1 MKERLSVVAK
11 RGTAGSRWVMTKMG
25 FHGASAIALVAGAG
39 LLAATAGPAQAT
51 ITTQPFSVDTSG
63 TLVEPL
69 SFSQFD
75 TSLGTLTGVKFT
87 LSNSVTTEVST
98 FAVTGGEG
106 SGSATMSAT
115 FEITGPGQGG
125 PHSLQLF
132 NGTGSAS
139 SSCNGFSGGGSGTCV
154 SSGNDT
160 TVPPSF
166 TNPKLVNTAADF
178 VPYEGAG
185 NFVVDVALTGPV
197 LNDTCTSLGAA
208 PTCTDGGRAT
218 WAGDLTVDFLFNPA
232 PPPSDVPEPS
242 SLSLFML
249 GIVGFAGFRQWRRK
263 RR

>member
-1 MKERLSVVAK
+1 
-11 RGTAGSRWVMTKMG
+11 MTKKSI
-25 FHGASAIALVAGAG
+25 HGLSAMA
-39 LLAATAGPAQAT
+39 LLASLAGPAQAT
-51 ITTQPFSVDTSG
+51 IVTQPFSVDTSG

-87 LSNSVTTEVST
+87 LSGSVTEVST

-106 SGSATMSAT
+106 SGNATMSAT
-115 FEITGPGQGG
+115 FEISGPGQGG
-125 PHSLQLF
+125 PLSLQLF

-139 SSCNGFSGGGSGTCV
+139 SSCNGFASGGAGTCK

-166 TNPKLVNTAADF
+166 TNPKLVNTSADF

-197 LNDTCTSLGAA
+197 LSDKCIPLGAT
-208 PTCTDGGRAT
+208 PTCTDGGGAT

-232 PPPSDVPEPS
+232 TPPNEVPEPS
-242 SLSLFML
+242 SLGLFMASIL
-249 GIVGFAGFRQWRRK
+249 GFAGIRRWRPT

>member
-1 MKERLSVVAK
+1 MTI
-11 RGTAGSRWVMTKMG
+11 RGI
-25 FHGASAIALVAGAG
+25 HGISAMALLVSLAS
-39 LLAATAGPAQAT
+39 PAEAT
-51 ITTQPFSVDTSG
+51 ITTEPFSVDTSG
-63 TLVEPL
+63 TAVEPL

-106 SGSATMSAT
+106 SGNATMSAT

-125 PHSLQLF
+125 PLSLQLF

-139 SSCNGFSGGGSGTCV
+139 SSCNGFAGGGTGTGTCKT
-154 SSGNDT
+154 SGNDT
-160 TVPPSF
+160 TVPPTF
-166 TNPKLVNTAADF
+166 TNPKLVNTSADF

-197 LNDTCTSLGAA
+197 LHDTCTSLGAT
-208 PTCTDGGRAT
+208 PTCTDGGGAT
-218 WAGDLTVDFLFNPA
+218 WAGDLTVDFLFDPA
-232 PPPSDVPEPS
+232 TPPSEVPEPS
-242 SLSLFML
+242 SLVLFMAS
-249 GIVGFAGFRQWRRK
+249 IVGFAGIWRWRPT

>member
-1 MKERLSVVAK
+1 
-11 RGTAGSRWVMTKMG
+11 MTKKG
-25 FHGASAIALVAGAG
+25 IHGISAMA
-39 LLAATAGPAQAT
+39 LLASLSGPAQAA

-63 TLVEPL
+63 IAVEPL

-125 PHSLQLF
+125 PLSIQLF

-139 SSCNGFSGGGSGTCV
+139 SSCNGFASGGAGTCK

-166 TNPKLVNTAADF
+166 TNPKLINTAADF

-197 LNDTCTSLGAA
+197 LNDTCTSLGAT
-208 PTCTDGGRAT
+208 PTCTDGGGAT
-218 WAGDLTVDFLFNPA
+218 WAGDLTVDFLFNA
-232 PPPSDVPEPS
+232 VTPPSEVPEPS
-242 SLSLFML
+242 SLGLFIAS
-249 GIVGFAGFRQWRRK
+249 IVGFAGIRRLRPT

>member
-1 MKERLSVVAK
+1 
-11 RGTAGSRWVMTKMG
+11 MTNKG
-25 FHGASAIALVAGAG
+25 IHGISAMA
-39 LLAATAGPAQAT
+39 LLASLAGPAQAT

-63 TLVEPL
+63 IAVEPL
-69 SFSQFD
+69 SFSEFD

-87 LSNSVTTEVST
+87 LSNSVTTEIST

-106 SGSATMSAT
+106 SGSATMTAT
-115 FEITGPGQGG
+115 FGITGPGQGG
-125 PHSLQLF
+125 PLSLQLF

-139 SSCNGFSGGGSGTCV
+139 SSCSGGGICN

-178 VPYEGAG
+178 VSYEGVG
-185 NFVVDVALTGPV
+185 NFVVDVALTGPD
-197 LNDTCTSLGAA
+197 LNDTCTSLGVT

-218 WAGDLTVDFLFNPA
+218 WSGDLTVDFLFNPA
-232 PPPSDVPEPS
+232 TPPSEVPEPS
-242 SLSLFML
+242 SLGLFL
-249 GIVGFAGFRQWRRK
+249 ASIVGFAGIWRCRPT